1 MKQKQTTRRLLAG
14 IVLAFAMVSTIAV
27 AGDWPWYRPIGH
39 DKNDTFNLDGS
50 PVTNAGAIAF
60 SDGTL
65 WTAAKAAAV
74 SAGGTA
80 GAINGSAITNLNAAN
95 IRAGTTASAING
107 ASITNLGA
115 ANIAASGTLPALNGS
130 ALTALSAA
138 NVTAGGS
145 ITAINGAAITN
156 LNPANIADPTGGT
169 WWSGAITNAGVG
181 GTSSNITWY
190 YRGGVTNVT
199 YLP

>member
-95 IRAGTTASAING
+95 IRAGTTISA
-107 ASITNLGA
+107 
-115 ANIAASGTLPALNGS
+115 
-130 ALTALSAA
+130 
-138 NVTAGGS
+138 V
-145 ITAINGAAITN
+145 NGAAATN
-156 LNPANIADPTGGT
+156 LTFANLANPVGGT
-169 WWSGAITNAGVG
+169 FWSGAITNAGVG
-181 GTSSNITWY
+181 GTSSNILWY
-190 YRGGVTNVT
+190 YRGVVTNVT

>member
-1 MKQKQTTRRLLAG
+1 MKQTTRRLLAG

-65 WTAAKAAAV
+65 LTAAKVVNLPYASV
-74 SAGGTA
+74 TN
-80 GAINGSAITNLNAAN
+80 IYKGSL
-95 IRAGTTASAING
+95 
-107 ASITNLGA
+107 
-115 ANIAASGTLPALNGS
+115 
-130 ALTALSAA
+130 
-138 NVTAGGS
+138 
-145 ITAINGAAITN
+145 
-156 LNPANIADPTGGT
+156 
-169 WWSGAITNAGVG
+169 WSGAITNAGVG
-181 GTSSNITWY
+181 GTSSNILWY
-190 YRGGVTNVT
+190 YRGAVTNVT